1 MNQTNDFGQPLA
13 LALATAWHRIERQL
27 DGPLGA
33 ITGIS
38 LAEYRLL
45 RSLADSPH
53 ARASRVDLA
62 RAVGLTPSGVTRA
75 LRPLEKRGVVSS
87 QRSER
92 DARMALASLTE
103 SGREL
108 LANASK
114 VVDDAMN
121 TVLHRAPKV
130 REQHKLLM
138 ALLDTLS
145 HS

>member
-1 MNQTNDFGQPLA
+1 MSETNNFGQPLA
-13 LALATAWHRIERQL
+13 LALAAAWNRIERQL

-33 ITGIS
+33 ISGIS

-45 RSLADSPH
+45 RSLADAPQ

-62 RAVGLTPSGVTRA
+62 HAVGLTPSGVTRA

-92 DARMALASLTE
+92 DARLALASLTKA
-103 SGREL
+103 GHEL
-108 LANASK
+108 LTHASK

-121 TVLHRAPKV
+121 IVLQRAPQV
-130 REQHKLLM
+130 TERHALLIE
-138 ALLDTLS
+138 LLDTLS
-145 HS
+145 HT